1 MGELSL
7 FLTMIQDLSPKN
19 DDLFHSGTVQKEEVS
34 STVTEH
40 SLQGEV
46 EKVIYESP
54 DGTFAILFL
63 RDMQGERHC
72 VCGPVGGVHEGQS
85 LLVKGKWET
94 HKEHGRRL
102 KATHY
107 ECSLP
112 STPEG
117 IMKYLSSGVIKGVG
131 EKYARLI
138 VDHFG
143 KETLHILDHA
153 SPRLKEIPGLG
164 KKRISAIKKAWEE
177 NKDRRNLQIYM
188 QSLGISTAYFA
199 KIYSLYGDRSA
210 EILQN
215 DPYLLASQVDGIGFI
230 LADRIAEKAGIGKND
245 DKRLVAGV
253 KYTLEQIRTMGHTCM
268 PSPEFRKTV
277 AELLGIEEEDASHA
291 LRLAVEKEKAALDH
305 SRESGEMVYD
315 PAMLRCEKE
324 LPYLI
329 ASLISVPRF
338 HGMGLCRIPEP
349 DFSLFSDE
357 QLSAV
362 KKAGEYPL
370 SIITGGPGVGKTT
383 VVSEIV
389 RRANLAKLR
398 TALAAPTGRAAKR
411 MSETTGM
418 VSCTLHRLLKW
429 NAAER
434 KFVHGRKNPLPY
446 DLFILDETSM
456 LDLPLSTAF
465 FRAVP
470 PGASV
475 VLVGDCDQLP
485 SVGPGNILNDLIS
498 SHIVPVTKLTK
509 IFRQGEGSSI
519 IHAAHEVNTGC
530 IPECI
535 AGGGNHTNS
544 NALSDF
550 YWIAK
555 EDPEEAFDVI
565 LRLVAERIP
574 ARFAFDSMNDIQVLS
589 PMNKGICGTVSLNTA
604 LQEKLNKN
612 TLAFRHGERLFRL
625 GDKIMQISNNYDK
638 GVFNGDMGKIIA
650 IRHDEKTFTA
660 SFDTGN
666 VNYAFH
672 EADEL
677 TLAYAA
683 TVHKSQ
689 GSEFPVVVMPVLTS
703 HFVMLQRNLLYTG
716 MTRAKKLMILVGSQK
731 ALSMAVRNSVRE
743 PRFTLLG
750 ERLKEMTGRNS
761 V

>member
-1 MGELSL
+1 MTQEFTL
-7 FLTMIQDLSPKN
+7 KN
-19 DDLFHSGTVQKEEVS
+19 EDLFRSGTIQNEEDS
-34 STVTEH
+34 STLTEH
-40 SLQGEV
+40 SLQGDV
-46 EKVIYESP
+46 EKVIYESA

-72 VCGPVGGVHEGQS
+72 VCGPLGGVHEGQS
-85 LLVKGKWET
+85 LHVKGKWET

-107 ECSLP
+107 ESTLP

-117 IMKYLSSGVIKGVG
+117 IMKYLASGVIKGVG
-131 EKYARLI
+131 EKYAKLI
-138 VDHFG
+138 VEHFG
-143 KETLHILDHA
+143 KETLHILDNA
-153 SPRLKEIPGLG
+153 SCRLKEIPGLG

-177 NKDRRNLQIYM
+177 NKDRRTLQIYM

-210 EILQN
+210 EILQK

-268 PSPEFRKTV
+268 PSLEFRKTV

-291 LRLAVEKEKAALDH
+291 LRLAIEKEKAALDH
-305 SRESGEMVYD
+305 SREYGDMVYD

-324 LPYLI
+324 LPRLI
-329 ASLISVPRF
+329 ASLVYVPRF
-338 HGMGLCRIPEP
+338 RGMVLRNIPP
-349 DFSLFSDE
+349 PKSTLFSNE

-362 KKAGEYPL
+362 EKVGRYPV

-389 RRANLAKLR
+389 RRATLAKLR
-398 TALAAPTGRAAKR
+398 IALAAPTGRAAKR
-411 MSETTGM
+411 MSESSSM
-418 VSCTLHRLLKW
+418 VSYTLHRLLKW

-485 SVGPGNILNDLIS
+485 SVGPGNILNDLITS
-498 SHIVPVTKLTK
+498 ETLPVTKLTR
-509 IFRQGEGSSI
+509 IFRQGEGSNI
-519 IHAAHEVNTGC
+519 IHAAHEVNSGR

-535 AGGGNHTNS
+535 AKGSGGANDNT
-544 NALSDF
+544 LSDF

-555 EDPEEAFDVI
+555 DDPEEAFDVI
-565 LRLVAERIP
+565 LRLVAQRIP
-574 ARFAFDSMNDIQVLS
+574 ARFSFDSMNDIQVLS
-589 PMNKGICGTVSLNTA
+589 PMNKGICGTVSLNAA
-604 LQEKLNKN
+604 LQENLNKN
-612 TLAFRHGERLFRL
+612 TLAFRHGERLFRQ
-625 GDKIMQISNNYDK
+625 GDKVMQISNNYDK
-638 GVFNGDMGKIIA
+638 GVFNGDMGRIVA
-650 IRHDEKTFTA
+650 IRHDEKTFTV

-666 VNYAFH
+666 VNYAFN
-672 EADEL
+672 EGDEL

-731 ALSMAVRNSVRE
+731 ALSMAVGNSVRE
-743 PRFTLLG
+743 PRFTLLC
-750 ERLKEMTGRNS
+750 ERLKECMGRNAL
-761 V
+761 